1 MPTKTQRLFLD
12 RPRSEDADG
21 LHQICSDPRVWS
33 HFPSLR
39 HGDIEQTQVMVSR
52 FISAWDRAELGPWV
66 VKNPSDQSIIGYGGC
81 SIKDDIFWN
90 LGYRF
95 AFDAQGQGFA
105 TELSREAVRQAKLSR
120 PELPLVAYVLEHN
133 VASARVA
140 EKVGLAL
147 LHRGIDA
154 GNPDSKAIR
163 LVYADRALTEELLAH
178 IML

>member
-52 FISAWDRAELGPWV
+52 FISAWHRAELGPWV

-105 TELSREAVRQAKLSR
+105 TSKLYQKNLLPKSPHLVCQR
-120 PELPLVAYVLEHN
+120 LFRHQELPE
-133 VASARVA
+133 
-140 EKVGLAL
+140 
-147 LHRGIDA
+147 
-154 GNPDSKAIR
+154 
-163 LVYADRALTEELLAH
+163 
-178 IML
+178 